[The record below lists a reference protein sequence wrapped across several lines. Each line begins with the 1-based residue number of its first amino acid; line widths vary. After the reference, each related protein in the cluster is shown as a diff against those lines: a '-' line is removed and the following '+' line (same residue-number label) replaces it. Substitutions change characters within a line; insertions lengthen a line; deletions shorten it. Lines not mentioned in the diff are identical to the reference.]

1 MCTRAQ
7 HVSTR
12 EATSPNISSNS
23 QKGLNNAKIC
33 GLQLLL
39 RSEANCQTYRSE
51 PAGSSQLKNDVLATS
66 TVPTLPIIVDLNR
79 PLPSIEAGRA
89 DRERHYGAAVCLA
102 ILDGEPLAKA
112 HLDLLSGSLSPDEV
126 AQQLWARLGTEIAD
140 RRRGAGLAVPMS
152 LPASG
157 LPFSGSADPK
167 ARALP
172 DVTVVVATR
181 DRPQTLV
188 ACLRTILSGTILPQ
202 RLIVVDNAPST
213 DETAQLITEMAH
225 GAPRLHYVR
234 EDIPGL
240 SRAHNAA
247 LPHVRTPLVA
257 FTDDD
262 VLVDDRW
269 LERMVKAFG
278 DDTSVVCVTGMI
290 APRELETLSQQWVE
304 GNVIYDKGL
313 RRMVFDAAEHRPDD
327 PLFPYRAGAF
337 GSGANMGFR
346 TSYLMDRGGFD
357 NALGAGTIAMGGDDL
372 AAFYDVVKN
381 GYRLVY
387 EPASIVLHQHHRDYA
402 ALKRQT
408 YGYGAGLG
416 AHLTRCLLDDPR
428 IVLVLLRHAP
438 RALRRAATVIAPPT
452 AAGLPPYPTELSLA
466 QWKGL
471 MSGPLRFI
479 RSRRH
484 AHRQDKGA

>member
-1 MCTRAQ
+1 MRRG
-7 HVSTR
+7 VL
-12 EATSPNISSNS
+12 
-23 QKGLNNAKIC
+23 G
-33 GLQLLL
+33 
-39 RSEANCQTYRSE
+39 RSKSDGNTY
-51 PAGSSQLKNDVLATS
+51 LKHDLPMAS
-66 TVPTLPIIVDLNR
+66 AIATLPLIVDLNR

-89 DRERHYGAAVCLA
+89 DQERPYGAALCLA
-102 ILDGEPLAKA
+102 VLDGAPLAKA
-112 HLDLLSGSLSPDEV
+112 RLDLLGGSLSPDQV
-126 AQQLWARLGTEIAD
+126 AHQLWAQLGTEIAD
-140 RRRGAGLAVPMS
+140 SRRRTDLAVPAS
-152 LPASG
+152 LPTSG
-157 LPFSGSADPK
+157 LPAADSADLQE
-167 ARALP
+167 RSLP

-188 ACLRTILSGTILPQ
+188 ACLESIFAGTVLPQ

-213 DETAQLITEMAH
+213 DETAELITAMAQ
-225 GAPRLHYVR
+225 GQPSLEYVR

-247 LPHVRTPLVA
+247 LPHVKTALVA

-262 VLVDDRW
+262 VLVDHRW
-269 LERMVKAFG
+269 LEKMVDAFG
-278 DDTSVVCVTGMI
+278 DDDAVACVTGMI
-290 APRELETLSQQWVE
+290 APRELETLAQQWVE
-304 GNVIYDKGL
+304 GNVTYDKGL
-313 RRMVFDAAEHRPDD
+313 RRLVFDSAQHRPDD

-346 TSYLMDRGGFD
+346 TSYLVDRGGFD

-381 GYRLVY
+381 GHRLVY

-428 IVLVLLRHAP
+428 MVVVLGRHAP
-438 RALRRAATVIAPPT
+438 KALRRAAKVIAPPT
-452 AAGLPPYPTELSLA
+452 APGLPPYPTELSIA

-471 MSGPLRFI
+471 VSGPLRYL

-484 AHRQDKGA
+484 ARQQHSVARRSVPTVHQ